1 MTLGEAITKYTRP
14 KTLKK
19 DNTWEEYLKRINA
32 FINIHGRDASPELV
46 LEDKYIRDYV
56 LDLKSDDERL
66 RYYALMP
73 FHKFIQESIL
83 KIPIEK
89 RRVFPVNKEEID
101 ERKKHVLSSSRG
113 SKENGITF
121 FSSNIDLSE
130 FLNEKHYEH
139 LKDPNVIKVAR
150 AVMALMLSAGYSS
163 GKIFPNN
170 NNRLD
175 RMRLDEFEDL
185 GDFGIKVKNQYDN
198 KGWLRIQGIC
208 AEYLRDYYKVRIA
221 LENVCKEDEPF
232 FFVKLWDKLNYY
244 DRDALEKYEEPGRK
258 INKPYNVY
266 TLINY
271 VIKYICGKLELTFAL
286 YPSDLP
292 PNAILHSLYCTK
304 GGSLEDIIQ
313 IFGYKDVAKHAI
325 EKYLQ
330 EIDNSTKDG
339 YFGLN
344 PFKHDFFSQPSSDN
358 PLTDEGEEQ
367 LLFELK
373 NQLSRFR
380 DTRKTRRLKLEYKH
394 TCQICDKPVF
404 LMNDIGYSEV
414 HHIQPHGRPHYG
426 PDEYKNMVV
435 LCPNHHALF
444 DLGVIA
450 IDPEDQSTIIHVDQT
465 DPLNGQKIYKLPTH
479 TLSPTCL
486 RYHYKYKFEELVN
499 RLKSI
504 TRPNLKETA
513 N

>member
-1 MTLGEAITKYTRP
+1 MTLGEAITKFTRP

-19 DNTWEEYLKRINA
+19 DNTWEEYLKRLNA
-32 FINIHGRDASPELV
+32 FISIHGQDASPELV

-56 LDLKSDDERL
+56 LDPKSADERY
-66 RYYALMP
+66 RYYALIA

-89 RRVFPVNKEEID
+89 RRVFPIAKEEID
-101 ERKKHVLSSSRG
+101 ERKKHVSSSYRG
-113 SKENGITF
+113 SKGNGITF
-121 FSSNIDLSE
+121 LSSDISLSE
-130 FLNEKHYEH
+130 FLNEKYYEH
-139 LKDPNVIKVAR
+139 LKDLNAILIAKAI
-150 AVMALMLSAGYSS
+150 MALMLSAGYSS

-170 NNRLD
+170 NNKSD

-185 GDFGIKVKNQYDN
+185 GDFGIKVKNLYAD
-198 KGWLRIQGIC
+198 KVEWLCIQGIS
-208 AEYLRDYYKVRIA
+208 ADYIRDYYKLRISHK
-221 LENVCKEDEPF
+221 NVSKEDEPF
-232 FFVKLWDKLNYY
+232 FFVKLWDKFLY
-244 DRDALEKYEEPGRK
+244 DRSVLEKYNDPDTK
-258 INKPYNVY
+258 IKTPYNVY

-271 VIKYICGKLELTFAL
+271 MIKYICDKLDLSFTL
-286 YPSDLP
+286 YPSDLA

-304 GGSLEDIIQ
+304 GASLEDIIQ

-325 EKYLQ
+325 EKYLE

-344 PFKHDFFSQPSSDN
+344 PFKNDFFPQPSPVN
-358 PLTDEGEEQ
+358 PLIDEGEDK

-380 DTRKTRRLKLEYKH
+380 NTTKMRRLKFEYKH
-394 TCQICDKPVF
+394 TCQICHKPIF

-504 TRPNLKETA
+504 TKPNFKR
-513 N
+513 NC